1 MSPTTTTPGAA
12 TAVAK
17 APAPAPEGKA
27 PTVPARAHNPFD
39 VMRSLTD
46 EMDRAFSGF
55 WNRHQWPFSGRFLA
69 GAPEVGF
76 TPPIEM
82 EEREGRLYI
91 RTDLP
96 GLTKED
102 VKVEVAEDVLTIEGE
117 RKQESEKKENDYYRS
132 ERSYGYFCRQVALPE
147 GVEAKTAKATF
158 KDGVLEIAIDLP
170 ARKAPEAQRIAIG
183 E

>member
-1 MSPTTTTPGAA
+1 MSPTTTPGAA

-17 APAPAPEGKA
+17 APATTPEQKA
-27 PTVPARAHNPFD
+27 PAATARPHNPFD
-39 VMRSLTD
+39 LMRSLTD
-46 EMDRAFSGF
+46 EMDRVFSGF
-55 WNRHQWPFSGRFLA
+55 WNRHQQPFSGRFLA
-69 GAPEVGF
+69 GAPEVSF
-76 TPPIEM
+76 TPAIEM
-82 EEREGRLYI
+82 EEREGKLYV

-96 GLTKED
+96 GLRKED

-117 RKQESEKKENDYYRS
+117 RKQESEKREKDYYRS
-132 ERSYGYFCRQVALPE
+132 ERSYGYFCRQVALPD
-147 GVEAKTAKATF
+147 GADASTAKATF

>member
-1 MSPTTTTPGAA
+1 MSPTTTPGAGA
-12 TAVAK
+12 AVAK
-17 APAPAPEGKA
+17 APVATPEQKA
-27 PTVPARAHNPFD
+27 PTVSARPHNPFD
-39 VMRSLTD
+39 LMRSLTD
-46 EMDRAFSGF
+46 EMDRAFSAF
-55 WNRHQWPFSGRFLA
+55 WNRHQWPFSARLPGST
-69 GAPEVGF
+69 PEVSF

-82 EEREGRLYI
+82 EERDGKLYV

-117 RKQESEKKENDYYRS
+117 RKQETEKKEQDYYRS
-132 ERSYGYFCRQVALPE
+132 ERSYGYFCRQVALPD
-147 GVEAKTAKATF
+147 GVDASTAKATF

-183 E
+183 D